1 MSNEY
6 LNVARVS
13 GRKSSV
19 LEQPLVWNGFAGI

>member
-13 GRKSSV
+13 GWNGSV
-19 LEQPLVWNGFAGI
+19 LEQPPVLNGFAGI